1 MNVLDSLPKQPASE
15 GLEEEIARYLREE
28 CSADDEPSISDIARH
43 FAEWGINQGKEVKDA
58 ALKLCETVERYTNGA
73 ALRSELLN
81 TVTQTRQKMR

>member
-1 MNVLDSLPKQPASE
+1 MTNGRYIDIENEVLRNRID
-15 GLEEEIARYLREE
+15 
-28 CSADDEPSISDIARH
+28 
-43 FAEWGINQGKEVKDA
+43 EVKAA